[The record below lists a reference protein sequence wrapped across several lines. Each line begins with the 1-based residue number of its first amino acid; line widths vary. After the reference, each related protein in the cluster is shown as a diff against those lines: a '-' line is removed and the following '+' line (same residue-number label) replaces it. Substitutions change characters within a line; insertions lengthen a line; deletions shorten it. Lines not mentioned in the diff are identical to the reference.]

1 MSQLEFKYAAD
12 QQYQLD
18 AINAVCNLFRG
29 QEFLK
34 TRFMAGYPPVRMV
47 RAEQL
52 KLPGIDNAPEQLELD
67 LREEPPIGYAN
78 GLRLSARQLEE
89 NLHAVQEENNLPRT
103 HDTTDRRLR
112 DFTIEME
119 TGTGKTY
126 VYTRT
131 IYELNKRYGL
141 TKFVIVVP
149 SVAIREGVEKSFES
163 TSSHFKQLYDN
174 TPLDYFVYDSGKLG
188 NVTNFAVNNSI
199 QVMII
204 NIGAFNKE
212 LAADEKKGVTNIFH
226 RPSEKLVG
234 GHSPQE
240 LVSSC
245 NPIVIIDEPQSV
257 DNTDKAQHA
266 IDTLNPLFVLRYS
279 ATHRRKLNTIYRLGP
294 VEAFQQHLVK
304 GIVVDSVQS
313 ESDLNG
319 AYVRLE
325 SVGGNNGY
333 SAKLTID
340 MRQERGG
347 QARKKIT
354 VRTGADLYQKSNENE
369 DYRDGWI
376 VSNIGTEPGD
386 EFIQF
391 ENGTYM
397 ELGETVNDPESDAI
411 KRAQIAKTIEDHFD
425 KQLRLHHLGIKVL
438 SLFFIDKVE
447 KYRAYD
453 ERGTGWHKGEYAEIF
468 EEEYRRLAASTKWQ
482 RRYKAAGVPLP
493 TDPEPLHQGYFAVD
507 GKGKFKNTSESAST
521 KADTSAFEL
530 IMQKKETLVSF
541 PDGKDPD
548 KDVCFIWSHSALKE
562 GWDNPNVFQICTL
575 VETRDTLTKRQ
586 KIGRG
591 LRLPVNQE
599 GERCLDPDVNVLTV
613 ICNESYKDF
622 ANGLQK
628 EFEDG
633 GYRFGMLTPESFTN
647 IVFKQPDGT
656 EEKLGYERSKQVYE
670 TLEQQGFVETKCKKQ
685 GAIKVELKA
694 AAEKREVPLPEDIA
708 DTVDAKD
715 VQEQVCSIVLH
726 KAEKLQIRDKKK
738 EVEVELEKDV
748 SLDPAFQALWNRI
761 RQTTRYELHVDT
773 DELVDKAVEAIK
785 QMPRVRPVEIISSTA
800 GLNVSD
806 SGVATDET
814 SVHNSLVNTN
824 AAHVYDLPDP
834 LSELSDSVG
843 LTRST
848 LARILTESGRMD
860 EFSVDPMTFL
870 SQVASRIESAKN
882 QVVAKGIKYT
892 RRPQREWYTMDIL
905 AVNDLHAYLDQNA
918 WEPTHHKSLYSYVVY
933 DSSSI
938 EKPYAMELDRSEEVK
953 VFAKLPSKFKIDT
966 PLGSYNPDWAY
977 VEEDEDGKQRVYF
990 VIETKGKQRGENRPT
1005 EEAKISCA
1013 EKHFEALHLGND
1025 FHYDVATKYQPWV
1038 EG

>member
-1 MSQLEFKYAAD
+1 MSQLEFKYVAD

-34 TRFMAGYPPVRMV
+34 SRFTVSGGSGIPEYEQPEISGFVRPY
-47 RAEQL
+47 Q
-52 KLPGIDNAPEQLELD
+52 PGLRIDNY
-67 LREEPPIGYAN
+67 IGYAN

-103 HDTTDRRLR
+103 HDTTDGRLR

-188 NVTNFAVNNSI
+188 NVTNFAVSSSI

-212 LAADEKKGVTNIFH
+212 LASDEKKGVTNIFH

-234 GHSPQE
+234 GRSPQE

-245 NPIVIIDEPQSV
+245 KPIVIIDEPQSV
-257 DNTDKAQHA
+257 DNTEKAQHA

-279 ATHRRKLNTIYRLGP
+279 ATHRRKLNTVYQLGP

-313 ESDLNG
+313 GSDLNG

-325 SVGGNNGY
+325 SVDGSSGY

-340 MRQERGG
+340 MRQDRGG

-386 EFIQF
+386 EFIEF

-397 ELGETVNDPESDAI
+397 ELGETVNDPESETV
-411 KRAQIAKTIEDHFD
+411 KRAQIAKTIEDHLD
-425 KQLRLHHLGIKVL
+425 KQLRLRPLGIKVL

-453 ERGTGWHKGEYAEIF
+453 EQGTGWHKGEYAEIF
-468 EEEYRRLAASTKWQ
+468 EEEYRRLATSTKWQ
-482 RRYKAAGVPLP
+482 HRYKKAGVPLP

-530 IMQKKETLVSF
+530 IMQKKETLVSL

-575 VETRDTLTKRQ
+575 VETKDTLTKRQ

-647 IVFKQPDGT
+647 ILLKQPDGT

-670 TLEQQGFVETKCKKQ
+670 TLEQQGLVETNGKKQ
-685 GAIKVELKA
+685 GAIKAELKA
-694 AAEKREVPLPEDIA
+694 AAEKGEIPLPEDIA
-708 DTVDAKD
+708 EVED
-715 VQEQVCSIVLH
+715 VQEQVCNIVLH
-726 KAEKLQIRDKKK
+726 KAEKLQIRDKKQ

-785 QMPRVRPVEIISSTA
+785 QMPPVRPVEIISSAA

-806 SGVATDET
+806 SGVAADEA
-814 SVHNSLVNTN
+814 SVHKSLVHTD
-824 AAHVYDLPDP
+824 AARVYDLPDP

-870 SQVASRIESAKN
+870 SQVSSRIESAKN

-892 RRPQREWYTMDIL
+892 RRPQNEWYMMDIL
-905 AVNDLHAYLDQNA
+905 AVNDLRAYLDQNA
-918 WEPTHHKSLYSYVVY
+918 WKPVHHKSLYSYVVY

-938 EKPYAMELDRSEEVK
+938 ERPYAVELDRSEEVK

-1013 EKHFEALHLGND
+1013 EKHFEALHLGDD
-1025 FHYDVATKYQPWV
+1025 FHYDVATEYHPWV
-1038 EG
+1038 EA

>member
-34 TRFMAGYPPVRMV
+34 SRFTVGGGFGIPEY
-47 RAEQL
+47 EQ
-52 KLPGIDNAPEQLELD
+52 PEISGFVHPYQPGFGIDN
-67 LREEPPIGYAN
+67 RIGYAN
-78 GLRLSARQLEE
+78 GLHLSARQLEE
-89 NLHAVQEENNLPRT
+89 NLHTVQEDNNLPRT
-103 HDTTDRRLR
+103 HDTTDGRLR

-188 NVTNFAVNNSI
+188 NVTNFAVSSSI

-212 LAADEKKGVTNIFH
+212 LASDEKKGVTNIFH

-245 NPIVIIDEPQSV
+245 KPIVIIDEPQSV
-257 DNTDKAQHA
+257 DNTEKAQHA

-279 ATHRRKLNTIYRLGP
+279 ATHRRKLNTVYQLGP

-313 ESDLNG
+313 GSDLNG

-325 SVGGNNGY
+325 SVDGSSGY

-340 MRQERGG
+340 MRQDRGG

-369 DYRDGWI
+369 NYRDGWI

-386 EFIQF
+386 EFIEF

-397 ELGETVNDPESDAI
+397 ELGETVNDPESEAV
-411 KRAQIAKTIEDHFD
+411 KRAQIAKTIEDHLD
-425 KQLRLHHLGIKVL
+425 KQLRLRPLGIKVL

-453 ERGTGWHKGEYAEIF
+453 EQGTGWHKGEYAEIF
-468 EEEYRRLAASTKWQ
+468 EEEYRRLATSTKWQ
-482 RRYKAAGVPLP
+482 HRYKKAGVPLP

-530 IMQKKETLVSF
+530 IMQKKETLVSL

-575 VETRDTLTKRQ
+575 VETKDTLTKRQ

-647 IVFKQPDGT
+647 ILLKQPDGA

-670 TLEQQGFVETKCKKQ
+670 TLEQQGLVEAKGKKQ
-685 GAIKVELKA
+685 GAIKAELKA
-694 AAEKREVPLPEDIA
+694 AAEKGEIPLPDDIA
-708 DTVDAKD
+708 EVED
-715 VQEQVCSIVLH
+715 VQEQVCNIVLH
-726 KAEKLQIRDKKK
+726 KAEKLQIRDKKQ

-785 QMPRVRPVEIISSTA
+785 QMPPVRPVEIISSTA

-806 SGVATDET
+806 SGVAADEA
-814 SVHNSLVNTN
+814 SVHKSLVHTD
-824 AAHVYDLPDP
+824 AARVYDLPDP

-870 SQVASRIESAKN
+870 SQVSSRIESAKN

-892 RRPQREWYTMDIL
+892 RRPQNEWYMMDIL
-905 AVNDLHAYLDQNA
+905 AVNDLRAYLDQNA
-918 WEPTHHKSLYSYVVY
+918 WKPVHHKSLYSYVVY

-938 EKPYAMELDRSEEVK
+938 ERPYAVELDRSEEVK

-977 VEEDEDGKQRVYF
+977 VEEDDDGKQRVYF

-1013 EKHFEALHLGND
+1013 EKHFEALHLGDD
-1025 FHYDVATKYQPWV
+1025 FHYDVATEYHPWV
-1038 EG
+1038 ES

>member
-1 MSQLEFKYAAD
+1 MSQLEFKYVAD

-34 TRFMAGYPPVRMV
+34 SRFTVSGGSGIPEYEQPEISGFVRPY
-47 RAEQL
+47 Q
-52 KLPGIDNAPEQLELD
+52 PGLRIDNY
-67 LREEPPIGYAN
+67 IGYAN

-103 HDTTDRRLR
+103 HDTTDGRLR

-131 IYELNKRYGL
+131 IYELNKRYDL

-174 TPLDYFVYDSGKLG
+174 TPLDYFIYDSGKLG
-188 NVTNFAVNNSI
+188 NVTNFAVSSSI

-212 LAADEKKGVTNIFH
+212 LASDEKKGVTNIFH

-234 GHSPQE
+234 GRSPQE

-245 NPIVIIDEPQSV
+245 KPIVIIDEPQSV
-257 DNTDKAQHA
+257 DNTEKAQHA

-279 ATHRRKLNTIYRLGP
+279 ATHRRKLNTVYQLGP

-313 ESDLNG
+313 GSDLNG

-325 SVGGNNGY
+325 SVDGSNGY

-340 MRQERGG
+340 MRQDRGG

-369 DYRDGWI
+369 NYRDGWI
-376 VSNIGTEPGD
+376 VSNIGTEPGG
-386 EFIQF
+386 EFIEF

-397 ELGETVNDPESDAI
+397 ELGETVNDPESEAV
-411 KRAQIAKTIEDHFD
+411 KRAQIAKTIEDHLD
-425 KQLRLHHLGIKVL
+425 KQLRLRPLGIKVL

-453 ERGTGWHKGEYAEIF
+453 EQGTGWHKGEYAEIF
-468 EEEYRRLAASTKWQ
+468 EEEYRRLATSTKWQ
-482 RRYKAAGVPLP
+482 HKYKKAGVPLP

-530 IMQKKETLVSF
+530 IMQKKETLVSL

-575 VETRDTLTKRQ
+575 VETKDTLTKRQ

-647 IVFKQPDGT
+647 ILLKQPDGA

-670 TLEQQGFVETKCKKQ
+670 TLEQQGLVEAKGKKQ
-685 GAIKVELKA
+685 GAIKAELKA
-694 AAEKREVPLPEDIA
+694 AAEKGEIPLPDDIA
-708 DTVDAKD
+708 EVED
-715 VQEQVCSIVLH
+715 VQEQVCNIVLH
-726 KAEKLQIRDKKK
+726 KAEKLQIRDKKQ

-785 QMPRVRPVEIISSTA
+785 QMPPVRPVEIISSTA

-806 SGVATDET
+806 SGVAADEA
-814 SVHNSLVNTN
+814 SVHKSLVHTD
-824 AAHVYDLPDP
+824 AARVYDLPDP

-892 RRPQREWYTMDIL
+892 RRPQNEWYTMDIL
-905 AVNDLHAYLDQNA
+905 AVNDLRAYLDQNA
-918 WEPTHHKSLYSYVVY
+918 WKPVHHKSLYSYVVY

-938 EKPYAMELDRSEEVK
+938 ERPYAVELDRSEEVK

-1013 EKHFEALHLGND
+1013 EKHFEALHLGDD
-1025 FHYDVATKYQPWV
+1025 FHYDVATEYHPWV
-1038 EG
+1038 ES

>member
-1 MSQLEFKYAAD
+1 MSQLEFKYVAD

-34 TRFMAGYPPVRMV
+34 SRFTVSGGSGIPEYEQPEISGFVRPY
-47 RAEQL
+47 Q
-52 KLPGIDNAPEQLELD
+52 PGLRIDNY
-67 LREEPPIGYAN
+67 IGYAN

-103 HDTTDRRLR
+103 HDTTDGRLR

-188 NVTNFAVNNSI
+188 NVTNFAVSSSI

-212 LAADEKKGVTNIFH
+212 LASDEKKGVTNIFH

-234 GHSPQE
+234 GRSPQE

-257 DNTDKAQHA
+257 DNTEKAQHA

-279 ATHRRKLNTIYRLGP
+279 ATHRRKLNTVYQLGP

-313 ESDLNG
+313 GSDLNG

-325 SVGGNNGY
+325 SVDGSNGY

-340 MRQERGG
+340 MRQDRGG

-386 EFIQF
+386 EFIEF

-397 ELGETVNDPESDAI
+397 ELGETVNDPESEAV
-411 KRAQIAKTIEDHFD
+411 KRAQIAKTIEDHLD
-425 KQLRLHHLGIKVL
+425 KQLRLRPLGIKVL

-453 ERGTGWHKGEYAEIF
+453 EQGTGWHKGEYAEIF
-468 EEEYRRLAASTKWQ
+468 EEEYRRLATSTKWQ
-482 RRYKAAGVPLP
+482 HKYKKAGVPLP

-530 IMQKKETLVSF
+530 IMQKKETLVSL

-575 VETRDTLTKRQ
+575 VETKDTLTKRQ

-647 IVFKQPDGT
+647 ILLKQPDGT

-670 TLEQQGFVETKCKKQ
+670 TLEQQGLVETNGKKQ
-685 GAIKVELKA
+685 GAIKAELKA
-694 AAEKREVPLPEDIA
+694 AAEKGEIPLPEDIA
-708 DTVDAKD
+708 EVED
-715 VQEQVCSIVLH
+715 VQEQVCNIVLH
-726 KAEKLQIRDKKK
+726 KAEKLQIRDKKQ

-785 QMPRVRPVEIISSTA
+785 QMPPVRPVEIISSAA

-806 SGVATDET
+806 SGVAADEA
-814 SVHNSLVNTN
+814 SVHKSLVHTD
-824 AAHVYDLPDP
+824 AARVYDLPDP

-870 SQVASRIESAKN
+870 SQVSSRIESAKN

-892 RRPQREWYTMDIL
+892 RRPQNEWYMMDIL
-905 AVNDLHAYLDQNA
+905 AVNDLRAYLDQNA
-918 WEPTHHKSLYSYVVY
+918 WKPVHHKSLYSYVVY

-938 EKPYAMELDRSEEVK
+938 ERPYAVELDRSEEVK
-953 VFAKLPSKFKIDT
+953 VFAKLPTKFKIDT

-1013 EKHFEALHLGND
+1013 EKHFEALHLGDD
-1025 FHYDVATKYQPWV
+1025 FHYDVATEYHPWV

>member
-1 MSQLEFKYAAD
+1 MGLEFKYSSD

-18 AINAVCNLFRG
+18 AIDAVCDLFRG
-29 QEFLK
+29 QEFLDA
-34 TRFMAGYPPVRMV
+34 RFTASYGELARPVQ
-47 RAEQL
+47 EG
-52 KLPGIDNAPEQLELD
+52 LPGLGASVQEQ
-67 LREEPPIGYAN
+67 IFTVGHAN

-89 NLHAVQEENNLPRT
+89 NLHAVQEENNLPQT
-103 HDTTDRRLR
+103 HDTTDGRLR

-149 SVAIREGVEKSFES
+149 SVAIREGVKASFKS
-163 TSSHFKQLYDN
+163 TRSHFEQLYDH
-174 TPLDYFVYDSGKLG
+174 TPLEYFVYDSGKLG
-188 NVTNFAVNNSI
+188 AITNFAVSSSI

-212 LAADEKKGVTNIFH
+212 LDSDAKKGVTNIFH
-226 RPSEKLVG
+226 RPSEKLIG
-234 GHSPQE
+234 GRSPQE

-257 DNTDKAQHA
+257 DNTKKAQHA

-279 ATHRRKLNTIYRLGP
+279 ATHRRRLNMVYQLGP
-294 VEAFQQHLVK
+294 VEAFRQHLVK

-313 ESDLNG
+313 GEDLNG

-325 SVGGNNGY
+325 SVDDKKGY
-333 SAKLTID
+333 SAKVTID
-340 MRQERGG
+340 ERQERGG
-347 QARKKIT
+347 QKRKKVT
-354 VRTGADLYQKSNENE
+354 VRTGHDLYQKSNENE
-369 DYRDGWI
+369 DYKDGWI
-376 VSNIGTEPGD
+376 VQNIGTEPGG
-386 EFIQF
+386 EFVEF
-391 ENGTYM
+391 ENGTYL
-397 ELGETVNDPESDAI
+397 ELGEAVNDPESEAV
-411 KRAQIAKTIEDHFD
+411 KRAQIAETIEDHLD
-425 KQLRLHHLGIKVL
+425 RQLRLWPLGIKVL

-447 KYRAYD
+447 KYRVY
-453 ERGTGWHKGEYAEIF
+453 EGTGTDWHKGEYAEIF
-468 EEEYRRLAASTKWQ
+468 EEEYRRIAGSQKWQ
-482 RRYKAAGVPLP
+482 RRYERAGVPLP
-493 TDPEPLHQGYFAVD
+493 ADPEPLHEGYFAQD
-507 GKGKFKNTSESAST
+507 GKKRFKNTSESAST
-521 KADTSAFEL
+521 KADASAFET
-530 IMQKKETLVSF
+530 IMQSKEALVSM
-541 PDGKDPD
+541 PDGKDPR

-591 LRLPVNQE
+591 LRLPVNQS

-622 ANGLQK
+622 ASGLQK
-628 EFEDG
+628 EFEEG

-647 IVFKQPDGT
+647 LILKRPDGN
-656 EEKLGYERSKQVYE
+656 EEKLGYERSKQVYDV
-670 TLEQQGFVETKCKKQ
+670 LEKQGLVEGKGKKQ
-685 GAIKVELKA
+685 GAIKPELKA
-694 AAEKREVPLPEDIA
+694 AAEKGEVPLPEEIA
-708 DTVDAKD
+708 QDEDAR
-715 VQEQVCSIVLH
+715 QQVCDIVLH
-726 KAEKLQIRDKKK
+726 KAERLQIRDKRQ

-748 SLDPAFQALWNRI
+748 SLDPAFQALWEKI

-773 DELVDKAVEAIK
+773 DELVERAVEGIE
-785 QMPRVRPVEIISSTA
+785 QMPRVRPVEVLSTSA
-800 GLNVSD
+800 GLNVRD
-806 SGVATDET
+806 SGVSADEE
-814 SVHNSLVNTN
+814 SVRTSLVRTD
-824 AAHVYDLPDP
+824 AARVYDLPDP
-834 LSELSDSVG
+834 LSELSDSTG

-870 SQVASRIESAKN
+870 SQVTGKIEAAKN

-892 RRPQREWYTMDIL
+892 KRPASEWYTMDIL
-905 AVNDLHAYLDQNA
+905 AVGDLRAYLDQNA
-918 WEPTHHKSLYSYVVY
+918 WKPLHHKSLYNYVVY

-938 EKPYAMELDRSEEVK
+938 EKPYAVELDRSEQVK
-953 VFAKLPSKFKIDT
+953 VFAKLPKAFKIDT

-977 VEEDEDGKQRVYF
+977 VEEGEDGKQRVYF
-990 VIETKGKQRGENRPT
+990 VVETKGKERGNNRPT

-1013 EKHFEALHLGND
+1013 EQHFKALELGSD
-1025 FHYDVATKYQPWV
+1025 FHYDVETHYHFATV
-1038 EG
+1038 

>member
-34 TRFMAGYPPVRMV
+34 SRFTVSGGFGIPEY
-47 RAEQL
+47 EQ
-52 KLPGIDNAPEQLELD
+52 PEISGFVHPYQPGFGIDN
-67 LREEPPIGYAN
+67 RIGYAN

-103 HDTTDRRLR
+103 HDTTDGRLR

-188 NVTNFAVNNSI
+188 NVTNFAVSSSI

-212 LAADEKKGVTNIFH
+212 LASDEKKGVTNIFH

-257 DNTDKAQHA
+257 DNTEKAQHA

-279 ATHRRKLNTIYRLGP
+279 ATHRRKLNTVYQLGP

-313 ESDLNG
+313 GSDLNG

-325 SVGGNNGY
+325 SVDGSSGY

-340 MRQERGG
+340 MRQDRGG

-386 EFIQF
+386 EFIEF

-397 ELGETVNDPESDAI
+397 ELGETVNDPESETV
-411 KRAQIAKTIEDHFD
+411 KRAQIAKTIEDHLD
-425 KQLRLHHLGIKVL
+425 KQLRLRPLGIKVL

-453 ERGTGWHKGEYAEIF
+453 EQGTGWHKGEYAEIF
-468 EEEYRRLAASTKWQ
+468 EEEYRRLATSTKWQ
-482 RRYKAAGVPLP
+482 HRYKKAGVPLP
-493 TDPEPLHQGYFAVD
+493 TDPAPLHQGYFAVD

-530 IMQKKETLVSF
+530 IMQKKETLVSL

-575 VETRDTLTKRQ
+575 VETKDTLTKRQ

-647 IVFKQPDGT
+647 ILLKQPDGA

-670 TLEQQGFVETKCKKQ
+670 TLEQQGLVEAKGKKQ
-685 GAIKVELKA
+685 GAIKAELKA
-694 AAEKREVPLPEDIA
+694 AAEKGEIPLPDDIA
-708 DTVDAKD
+708 EVED
-715 VQEQVCSIVLH
+715 VQEQVCNIVLH
-726 KAEKLQIRDKKK
+726 KAEKLQIRDKKQ

-785 QMPRVRPVEIISSTA
+785 QMPPVRPVEIISSTA

-806 SGVATDET
+806 SGVAADEA
-814 SVHNSLVNTN
+814 SVHKSLVHTD
-824 AAHVYDLPDP
+824 AARVYDLPDP

-870 SQVASRIESAKN
+870 SQVSSRIESAKN

-892 RRPQREWYTMDIL
+892 RRPQNEWYMMDIL
-905 AVNDLHAYLDQNA
+905 AVNDLRAYLDQNA
-918 WEPTHHKSLYSYVVY
+918 WKPVHHKSLYSYVVY

-938 EKPYAMELDRSEEVK
+938 ERPYAVELDRSEEVK

-977 VEEDEDGKQRVYF
+977 VEEDDDGKQRVYF

-1013 EKHFEALHLGND
+1013 EKHFEALHLGDD
-1025 FHYDVATKYQPWV
+1025 FHYDVATEYHPWV
-1038 EG
+1038 ES